1 MKIVSGRKGGT
12 DLPAYGHTSATW
24 LATRIMPTTPNRC
37 RKNAISDKSVE
48 GTIYRHAVHD
58 VLWDI
63 TMVDTFEEYKEDLT
77 LHCKRKYLADV
88 Q

>member
-1 MKIVSGRKGGT
+1 M
-12 DLPAYGHTSATW
+12 LF
-24 LATRIMPTTPNRC
+24 RINRLKELSTVMRFTT
-37 RKNAISDKSVE
+37 
-48 GTIYRHAVHD
+48 
-58 VLWDI
+58 LWDI